1 MAAFGD
7 DDPHPDGVA
16 AAAWRL
22 EEFVASLTAS
32 SANTVVAYR
41 SDVTQFAAWAGRGAI
56 VSPGDVDRLVLRRY
70 VAALTTRR
78 LAKRTIARKVAA
90 LRRYFGWARRA
101 GLVVA
106 DPTLSLRAP
115 SGEGRL
121 PRVLDAHEVDV
132 LLGGPPR
139 SGHRAAAEADLVDGS
154 GTESDAAD
162 VDRSDDDEPEW
173 RRRRDDAVLEVLYGS
188 GLRVSE
194 LCGADVDAV
203 DRRGAAISVW
213 GKGAKERR
221 VPLSEPAV
229 DAIERWLAIR
239 RDVVDP
245 AVGSALFANERGK
258 RLTPRDVRRIIDRRA
273 ERPTHPHALRHSFAT
288 HLLDG
293 GADLRVVQEL
303 LGHADVATTQ
313 RYTHVSKER
322 LRQMYAATH
331 PRA

>member
-7 DDPHPDGVA
+7 DDPHPDGAA

-139 SGHRAAAEADLVDGS
+139 SEHRAAAEADLVDGS
-154 GTESDAAD
+154 GTE
-162 VDRSDDDEPEW
+162 
-173 RRRRDDAVLEVLYGS
+173 
-188 GLRVSE
+188 
-194 LCGADVDAV
+194 
-203 DRRGAAISVW
+203 
-213 GKGAKERR
+213 
-221 VPLSEPAV
+221 
-229 DAIERWLAIR
+229 
-239 RDVVDP
+239 
-245 AVGSALFANERGK
+245 
-258 RLTPRDVRRIIDRRA
+258 
-273 ERPTHPHALRHSFAT
+273 
-288 HLLDG
+288 
-293 GADLRVVQEL
+293 
-303 LGHADVATTQ
+303 Q
-313 RYTHVSKER
+313 R
-322 LRQMYAATH
+322 
-331 PRA
+331 